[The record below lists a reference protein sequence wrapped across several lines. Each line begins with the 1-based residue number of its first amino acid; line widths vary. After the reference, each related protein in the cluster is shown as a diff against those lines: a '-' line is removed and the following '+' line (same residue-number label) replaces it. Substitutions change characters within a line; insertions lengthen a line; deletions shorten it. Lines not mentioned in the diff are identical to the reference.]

1 MPRALQGL
9 LSVVGRVLLIG
20 IFLMSALGN
29 KIPNFHAVADPM
41 AKKGVPSPQFL
52 LVGAIAFLI
61 VGSVTILLG
70 YWARVGAL
78 LLLIFLILATYYFHD
93 FWNIT
98 DAQAQQ
104 EQMAHFLKNVSLM
117 GAMLLIIANGTGAW
131 SLDNRSQK
139 PEVGA

>member
-20 IFLMSALGN
+20 IFLMSAVGN
-29 KIPNFHAVADPM
+29 DIPNFKPVTELM
-41 AKKGVPSPQFL
+41 GKVGVPSPQFL

-61 VGSVTILLG
+61 VGSVTILFG

-98 DAQAQQ
+98 DPQAKQ
-104 EQMAHFLKNVSLM
+104 EQMINFLKNVSLM
-117 GAMLLIIANGTGAW
+117 GAMLMIIANGTGAW
-131 SLDNRSQK
+131 SLDNRGQK
-139 PEVGA
+139 PEVAA